1 LLELDQV
8 VKHYRATTEAVRAVR
23 AIDGVSLLVAPG
35 EMTALE
41 GPSGSGKTTL
51 LKLAATV
58 LTPDHGTIRFMGR
71 DIASFS
77 DNECSDYLY
86 ADVGYIEQRDSLMPR
101 VTALEN
107 ASMKLMMGGVPRDEA
122 EARALQWLER
132 VGLSDRANHTPEQL
146 SGGERQRVAIAQAL
160 TGKPKLIFA
169 DEPTANL
176 NSTDSAKII
185 ELLAEIAHDDGAG
198 VVLVTHDAKAAGLA
212 DHRFTL
218 GDGKLHREV
227 SEPAPL

>member
-1 LLELDQV
+1 MLELDQV
-8 VKHYRATTEAVRAVR
+8 VKHYRGTGKEVR
-23 AIDGVSLLVAPG
+23 AIDGVSLVVAPG
-35 EMTALE
+35 EMIALE

-71 DIASFS
+71 DLASFS
-77 DNECSDYLY
+77 DNDCSDYLY

-101 VTALEN
+101 VPAIDN
-107 ASMKLMMGGVPRDEA
+107 ASMKLMLGGVPRDDA
-122 EARALQWLER
+122 HARGLYWLQRLGLGDRLE
-132 VGLSDRANHTPEQL
+132 GTPEQL

-160 TGKPKLIFA
+160 AGNPKLIFA

-176 NSTDSAKII
+176 NSADSAKII
-185 ELLAEIAHDDGAG
+185 ELLAELAHDDGAG
-198 VVLVTHDAKAAGLA
+198 VLLVTHDAKLALLA

-218 GDGKLHREV
+218 RDGKLHREV
-227 SEPAPL
+227 NEPVPG